1 MEKNNKQKNPKRMR
15 GKVVS
20 NKMQKTLV
28 VAVDRLVAHPKYK
41 KIMRR
46 TQRLKAHTDIAL
58 EIGDTVTYQSCRPVS
73 KQTHYQILEKITKEA
88 V

>member
-41 KIMRR
+41 KRK
-46 TQRLKAHTDIAL
+46 T
-58 EIGDTVTYQSCRPVS
+58 VS
-73 KQTHYQILEKITKEA
+73 KRYKVHYDSGVFNIDDVVNIEETRPLSKDKRWKIIK
-88 V
+88 

>member
-1 MEKNNKQKNPKRMR
+1 MAKT
-15 GKVVS
+15 VVVER
-20 NKMQKTLV
+20 TIT
-28 VAVDRLVAHPKYK
+28 RAHPKDK